1 MSTIKSLDI
10 NNIEDFILAEQIQ
23 KILKIKFKINEK
35 NS

>member
-23 KILKIKFKINEK
+23 KIFKLNLKDK
-35 NS
+35 

>member
-23 KILKIKFKINEK
+23 KIFKLNLK
-35 NS
+35 

>member
-23 KILKIKFKINEK
+23 KIFKLNLR
-35 NS
+35 